1 MERVAKEG
9 RGVILYIRQ
18 GPRGLGLLNEMRQY
32 ELEDRGDAPADPR
45 PGQHLGRQMD
55 LREYGIGAQ
64 ILVDLGLRQIRLM
77 TNSAR
82 RIVGLE
88 GYDLHL
94 VDRVPLDV
102 EGAGGGGGSPLDL
115 TSLPG

>member
-1 MERVAKEG
+1 MEMVAKEG

-18 GPRGLGLLNEMRQY
+18 GPRGLGLLNEMKQY
-32 ELEDRGDAPADPR
+32 EQEDQGAAPPDPR
-45 PGQHLGRQMD
+45 PGQHLGRVMD

-64 ILVDLGLRQIRLM
+64 ILVDLGLRKIRLM
-77 TNSAR
+77 TNNPR

-94 VDRVPLDV
+94 VDRIPLQIDG
-102 EGAGGGGGSPLDL
+102 EGGSPVDL